1 MHPLAHKQVLVIGL
15 GASGRAAARLLRR
28 RGAEVMAVDHADTA
42 ALRRVAQELQAL
54 GIVVELG
61 PHAAPRRWFDLAVLS
76 PGVPPDHR
84 LVRELRQRGVRVISE
99 LELGYQEARCLNL
112 AVSGTNGKTTTT
124 ELIAHLLTQ
133 CGRKTVAAGNIG
145 LPICDVVDGSKE
157 LDFLTLE
164 VSSFQLETIQYFRP
178 IVAVL
183 LNITPDHLDR
193 YPNLAEYARAKAR
206 LFVNQQPFDWAIVQS
221 EALAQLRSLNVTL
234 PSKLITFSANN
245 RRADLVLDRG
255 LLISRLP
262 DWTGPL
268 VDLDDCPIRG
278 PHNAE
283 NLLAALAVGRV
294 LRLPL
299 EEMVAAL
306 KTYRPAPHRCELVAE
321 VRGLRFIND
330 SKATNLDAVHKALL
344 SVPPRPG
351 GEPNVW
357 LLAGGK
363 DKGFDFHDIGPL
375 LSQRVK
381 GAFLFGETREKIRAA
396 WSLFTPCTVHQT
408 LLEAFAD
415 ATQRAVPGD
424 VVLLSPA
431 CSSFDQFQNY
441 QQRGEAFRQAVARWA
456 AQLAA
461 EGAAPGAVSDQ
472 GRIGP
477 HAVSAAGPPAAEA
490 SERSMND
497 TFAGTLPPSAPV
509 AGSNVNN

>member
-1 MHPLAHKQVLVIGL
+1 MHQLAHKQVLVIGL
-15 GASGRAAARLLRR
+15 GASGQAAARLLRR

-61 PHAAPRRWFDLAVLS
+61 SPAAPKRLFDLAVLS
-76 PGVPPDHR
+76 PGVPSDHR
-84 LVRELRQRGVRVISE
+84 LVRELRQRGVPVISE
-99 LELGYQEARCLNL
+99 LELGYQQARCLNI
-112 AVSGTNGKTTTT
+112 AITGTNGKTTTT
-124 ELIAHLLTQ
+124 ELVAHILNQ
-133 CGRKTVAAGNIG
+133 CGRKTIAAGNIG
-145 LPICDVVDGSKE
+145 LPVCEVVDRSKE

-164 VSSFQLETIQYFRP
+164 VSSFQLETIHYFRP
-178 IVAVL
+178 SVGVL
-183 LNITPDHLDR
+183 LNLTPDHLDR
-193 YPNLAEYARAKAR
+193 YATMADYVRAKAR
-206 LFVNQQPFDWAIVQS
+206 LFLNQQPFDWAIVQS
-221 EALAQLRSLNVTL
+221 EALAQLRSLNL
-234 PSKLITFSANN
+234 PLPAKLITFSANN
-245 RRADLVLDRG
+245 RRADLVFERG

-268 VDLDDCPIRG
+268 LDLDESPIRG

-299 EEMVAAL
+299 EEMLAAIQS
-306 KTYRPAPHRCELVAE
+306 YRPAPHRCEVVAE
-321 VRGLRFIND
+321 VRGVRFIND
-330 SKATNLDAVHKALL
+330 SKATNLDAVQKALL

-381 GAFLFGETREKIRAA
+381 GALLFGETREKIRAA
-396 WSLFTPCTVHQT
+396 WSLFTPCTVHET

-441 QQRGEAFRQAVARWA
+441 QERGEAFRQAVAQWA
-456 AQLAA
+456 AQPAA
-461 EGAAPGAVSDQ
+461 RVVTRSAVSSE

-477 HAVSAAGPPAAEA
+477 RRAATDEPPPAAA
-490 SERSMND
+490 SERAMNE
-497 TFAGTLPPSAPV
+497 TFAGTLPASAP
-509 AGSNVNN
+509 AAEANANN